1 MQALGGLD
9 NNKVLI
15 PLFTVEVPIARIRPH
30 DVVVVVAAGGCLL
43 HFFFG
48 FNLNHGGSLRLFLFP
63 HSPQHTI
70 LRGSSRTIWRGKK
83 SITRISTTTSAPFNY
98 H

>member
-15 PLFTVEVPIARIRPH
+15 PPITVEVPIARIRPH

-43 HFFFG
+43 HFF
-48 FNLNHGGSLRLFLFP
+48 LV
-63 HSPQHTI
+63 
-70 LRGSSRTIWRGKK
+70 
-83 SITRISTTTSAPFNY
+83 ST
-98 H
+98 

>member
-15 PLFTVEVPIARIRPH
+15 PPITVEVPIARIRPH

-43 HFFFG
+43 HFFWFQLEPRW
-48 FNLNHGGSLRLFLFP
+48 FTAPFFIPALTTTH
-63 HSPQHTI
+63 HSPRLISDYLAGEKIHN
-70 LRGSSRTIWRGKK
+70 KNFDDH
-83 SITRISTTTSAPFNY
+83 ISTI
-98 H
+98 